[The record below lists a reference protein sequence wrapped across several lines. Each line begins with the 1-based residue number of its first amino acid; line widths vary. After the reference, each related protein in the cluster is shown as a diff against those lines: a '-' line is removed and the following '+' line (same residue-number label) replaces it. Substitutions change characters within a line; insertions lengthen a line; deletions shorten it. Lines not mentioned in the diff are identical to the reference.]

1 MSGKLVL
8 QIYEDEVPL
17 TLIGTAKVIMG
28 LKDEQI
34 REVANSAR
42 DRSRLPKYC
51 DNKEHHHYN
60 ACIGGGICLAKKYK
74 RLFSFVDLICTS
86 CDSHVIVDTLNYM
99 FSEYYEGKYRAEW
112 RKTRTGRSGF
122 TAAKEKVTKKRA
134 KKPTEPEPIQAPP
147 KIKTE
152 SITKKDPPKKRERP
166 ARAQKESKL
175 SLVGT
180 DTGRVQ
186 TQVPNVSNVPKTAA
200 KVSVDRGKPRVK
212 QGRPKKRTA
221 EAA

>member
-8 QIYEDEVPL
+8 QIYEDDVPL

-34 REVANSAR
+34 REVANSAN
-42 DRSRLPKYC
+42 DRAHLPKYC
-51 DNKEHHHYN
+51 NNKEHHHYN

-74 RLFSFVDLICTS
+74 RLFSFVDVVCTT
-86 CDSHVIVDTLNYM
+86 CDSYVIVDTLNYM

-112 RKTRTGRSGF
+112 RKTRRDKRSGF
-122 TAAKEKVTKKRA
+122 TDKPVKAVTKKRA
-134 KKPTEPEPIQAPP
+134 KKQTETEPIQAPAEL
-147 KIKTE
+147 KTE
-152 SITKKDPPKKRERP
+152 SITKKDSPKKKRERP
-166 ARAQKESKL
+166 PKL
-175 SLVGT
+175 SIQAT
-180 DTGRVQ
+180 ETGRVSGI
-186 TQVPNVSNVPKTAA
+186 TPNESNKPKTLTKA
-200 KVSVDRGKPRVK
+200 VVERGKPRVK